1 MENLPSNRKDLSNV
15 PTGMES
21 DPGADERVIDQTN
34 EHTGNVPEDVHPSGP
49 EKPTAEE
56 GNSPEDD
63 LANALAYALDGSGV
77 GMAGAPPAAPPV
89 GDPQKLTS
97 EGITGAGLDDEED
110 DEAADDQ

>member
-1 MENLPSNRKDLSNV
+1 MENGPGNNKDLSNV
-15 PTGMES
+15 PTGMEN
-21 DPGADERVIDQTN
+21 DPGADEQVIDQTSQY
-34 EHTGNVPEDVHPSGP
+34 TGNVPDDVNPSGL

-56 GNSPEDD
+56 GTSPGDD

-97 EGITGAGLDDEED
+97 EGVTGAGLDDEED
-110 DEAADDQ
+110 DLDDDR